1 MNDPVAGTVD
11 KDLRGPGTG
20 AQQPMLL
27 TVTEAARLL
36 RISRNLCYELIAQ
49 KQLPHIRLGRRIL
62 LPRYGLEQWI
72 ARTAGLPE
80 TPQAVISFSP
90 QRHYH

>member
-1 MNDPVAGTVD
+1 MSEPVAAAVD
-11 KDLRGPGTG
+11 KNLRGLGTS
-20 AQQPMLL
+20 AEQPMLL

-62 LPRYGLEQWI
+62 LPRHGLEQWI
-72 ARTAGLPE
+72 AHEAGLPQ
-80 TPQAVISFSP
+80 PSSSVLSWRPPS
-90 QRHYH
+90 H

>member
-1 MNDPVAGTVD
+1 
-11 KDLRGPGTG
+11 
-20 AQQPMLL
+20 MLL

-62 LPRYGLEQWI
+62 VPRYGLEQWI
-72 ARTAGLPE
+72 AQTAGLPAARE
-80 TPQAVISFSP
+80 PVLSFPP
-90 QRHYH
+90 QRH

>member
-1 MNDPVAGTVD
+1 MNDPVVAAVD
-11 KDLRGPGTG
+11 KDLRRPRTD

-72 ARTAGLPE
+72 AHEAGLPQ
-80 TPQAVISFSP
+80 PSSGVVSWRP
-90 QRHYH
+90 PRH

>member
-1 MNDPVAGTVD
+1 MNDPVAAAVD
-11 KDLRGPGTG
+11 RNLRGPGTG
-20 AQQPMLL
+20 AQQPLLL

-62 LPRYGLEQWI
+62 VPRHGLEQWI
-72 ARTAGLPE
+72 AHEAGLPQ
-80 TPQAVISFSP
+80 PSLSVVSWRP
-90 QRHYH
+90 PRH

>member
-1 MNDPVAGTVD
+1 MNDPVVAAVD
-11 KDLRGPGTG
+11 KDLRRPRTD

-62 LPRYGLEQWI
+62 LPRHGLEQWI
-72 ARTAGLPE
+72 AHEAGLP
-80 TPQAVISFSP
+80 PPSSSVVSWRP
-90 QRHYH
+90 PGH

>member
-72 ARTAGLPE
+72 AHEAALP
-80 TPQAVISFSP
+80 PPSSSVVSWRP
-90 QRHYH
+90 PGR

>member
-1 MNDPVAGTVD
+1 MNDPVAAAVD

-20 AQQPMLL
+20 AQLPMLL

-49 KQLPHIRLGRRIL
+49 GRLPHIRLGRRIL

-72 ARTAGLPE
+72 AQESGSSSPPSGVLSFRTL
-80 TPQAVISFSP
+80 S
-90 QRHYH
+90 H